1 MLNFPKLSFYPPQL
15 EICLSE
21 KCNLDCDYCFIN
33 KSCKGKLIFSSIQK
47 GIEIFFN
54 TSQKRKLVS
63 FNSGE
68 PLIHF
73 NLLQKTIDCLIK
85 KANNKN
91 VHLDI
96 ILTTNGILLDK
107 KKLKFLSSKK
117 DKIILNLSLDGRKK
131 SHDLHRKIR
140 GEIQQSSF
148 DIIWNN
154 IRNIDNFSKKDIRVI
169 LTFTPK
175 TLPYLLS
182 NLKFLIKKGF
192 VKFDFFP
199 QMFVFWPD
207 KKLKQLNEIFKEF
220 TSFYISYLKKGGEFL
235 DLYLLN
241 RIYSSSCYNKLLL
254 GSDGNFYLFDGI
266 LCLPISERKKYI
278 IGNIKNGIDYKK
290 RMVLFQQLFSE
301 ILKLTNNSCLK
312 CDLQQLCA
320 CPVPIY
326 LWSSVNKKN
335 FNKLFQNFCQISR
348 IYVTATNEIKKT
360 LKENGYNFN
369 KVK

>member
-131 SHDLHRKIR
+131 VMTCIVRLGAK
-140 GEIQQSSF
+140 F
-148 DIIWNN
+148 
-154 IRNIDNFSKKDIRVI
+154 
-169 LTFTPK
+169 
-175 TLPYLLS
+175 S
-182 NLKFLIKKGF
+182 NLVLILYGTTYAILIIFLKKIYELFLLLLPKLFLI
-192 VKFDFFP
+192 
-199 QMFVFWPD
+199 
-207 KKLKQLNEIFKEF
+207 
-220 TSFYISYLKKGGEFL
+220 FL
-235 DLYLLN
+235 V
-241 RIYSSSCYNKLLL
+241 I
-254 GSDGNFYLFDGI
+254 
-266 LCLPISERKKYI
+266 
-278 IGNIKNGIDYKK
+278 
-290 RMVLFQQLFSE
+290 
-301 ILKLTNNSCLK
+301 
-312 CDLQQLCA
+312 
-320 CPVPIY
+320 
-326 LWSSVNKKN
+326 
-335 FNKLFQNFCQISR
+335 
-348 IYVTATNEIKKT
+348 
-360 LKENGYNFN
+360 
-369 KVK
+369 